1 MVNGNYAA
9 ESASE
14 EVFGAGYGKSYTR
27 SRIRLENNY
36 IVRIGIQFKWIDTS
50 MCLYGQEK

>member
-27 SRIRLENNY
+27 SRIRLENN
-36 IVRIGIQFKWIDTS
+36 
-50 MCLYGQEK
+50 